1 MIRKRIFQFTVWLFI
16 VVVQAS
22 FGRQEATQILADK
35 NGLVAVW
42 DFKERAGMDRKAI
55 GRGNFPLKEMNGP
68 VSRIE
73 EGPLSG
79 FAAVFEQEVFLAISH
94 ENTGAL
100 NIHGQMQE
108 ITVMAWVKWRGSTG
122 FVGGMWNEYTDGG
135 KRQYGLF
142 VDLPHYN
149 GANQVCG
156 HVSDTGGPT
165 PPFPYSCDYSA
176 SRQTLSRDKWHFIA
190 FTYDG
195 QYIKSYLDG
204 EFQERAPEPIKNTK
218 GFPGLPDG
226 LVHSKNP
233 YYFPDG
239 LGDNGSDFT
248 VGAVVLKRGMGNF
261 FNGYIGGLAIFNRAL
276 EAREMREIHQL
287 TMSGNTR
294 SKNKP

>member
-1 MIRKRIFQFTVWLFI
+1 MIEKRLFQFTVCLVFLAM
-16 VVVQAS
+16 QLS
-22 FGRQEATQILADK
+22 FGRQEPVVKIAEK
-35 NGLVAVW
+35 KGLVALW
-42 DFKERAGMDRKAI
+42 DFKEPAGKERKAI
-55 GRGNFPLKEMNGP
+55 GMGYFPLKEMNGP
-68 VSRIE
+68 ISRIE

-79 FAAVFEQEVFLAISH
+79 YAAVFEREAFMALPH
-94 ENTGAL
+94 ERTGAL
-100 NIHGQMQE
+100 NIHGKRQG
-108 ITVMAWVKWRGSTG
+108 ITVMAWVKWRGKTG

-156 HVSDTGGPT
+156 HVSASGGPT
-165 PPFPYSCDYSA
+165 SPFPYSCDYSA
-176 SRQTLSRDKWHFIA
+176 SRQVLNRDQWHFIA

-261 FNGYIGGLAIFNRAL
+261 FNGYIGGLAIFDRAL
-276 EAREMREIHQL
+276 ETTELEEIYSL
-287 TMSGNTR
+287 SMSG
-294 SKNKP
+294 KYQK

>member
-1 MIRKRIFQFTVWLFI
+1 MIEKRIFQFTIWLFI
-16 VVVQAS
+16 VVVQAT
-22 FGRQEATQILADK
+22 FGRQEPIRVLAEK
-35 NGLVAVW
+35 SGLVALW
-42 DFKERAGMDRKAI
+42 DFKEAAGNERKAI
-55 GRGNFPLKEMNGP
+55 GRGSFPLKEMNGP
-68 VSRIE
+68 ILRTE

-79 FAAVFEQEVFLAISH
+79 FSAVFKEEAFMAIPH
-94 ENTGAL
+94 VNTGAL
-100 NIHGQMQE
+100 NIHGKMQG
-108 ITVMAWVKWRGSTG
+108 ITVMAWVKWQGKTG

-156 HVSDTGGPT
+156 HVSASGGAT

-176 SRQTLSRDKWHFIA
+176 SKQELDRNNWHFIA
-190 FTYDG
+190 FTYNG

-204 EFQERAPEPIKNTK
+204 EFKERDPEPIKNTK
-218 GFPGLPDG
+218 GFPGLPEG

-248 VGAVVLKRGMGNF
+248 VGAVVLQRGMGNF
-261 FNGYIGGLAIFNRAL
+261 FNGLIGGLAIFDRAL
-276 EAREMREIHQL
+276 DETEMQEVHNL
-287 TMSGNTR
+287 TMSGKFQN
-294 SKNKP
+294 

>member
-79 FAAVFEQEVFLAISH
+79 FAAVFEQEVFLAIPH

-100 NIHGQMQE
+100 NIHGEMQE

-156 HVSDTGGPT
+156 HVSATGGPT

-176 SRQTLSRDKWHFIA
+176 SRQTLSRDKWHFIS

-204 EFQERAPEPIKNTK
+204 EFQERAPKPIKNTK

-276 EAREMREIHQL
+276 EAGEMREIHQL

-294 SKNKP
+294 SKKKP

>member
-1 MIRKRIFQFTVWLFI
+1 MRKRAFQCTIWLYI
-16 VVVQAS
+16 VVVHLT
-22 FGRQEATQILADK
+22 FGRQEPIREIAGK
-35 NGLVAVW
+35 NGLVALW
-42 DFKERAGMDRKAI
+42 DFKETAGNERMAI
-55 GRGNFPLKEMNGP
+55 GLGSFPLKEMNGP
-68 VSRIE
+68 ISRIE

-79 FAAVFEQEVFLAISH
+79 FSAVFKNEAYMALPYIKS
-94 ENTGAL
+94 GAL
-100 NIHGQMQE
+100 NIHGERQG
-108 ITVMAWVKWRGSTG
+108 ITVMAWVKWQGKTG

-156 HVSDTGGPT
+156 HVSASGGPT

-176 SRQTLSRDKWHFIA
+176 SKQELNTGNWHFIA

-195 QYIKSYLDG
+195 QFIKSYLDG

-218 GFPGLPDG
+218 GFPGLPEG

-233 YYFPDG
+233 YFFPHG

-261 FNGYIGGLAIFNRAL
+261 FNGLIGGIAIFDRAL
-276 EAREMREIHQL
+276 EDAEMREIHRI
-287 TMSGNTR
+287 TME
-294 SKNKP
+294 